1 MKRIELIPPHE
12 KRMLEA
18 HVRGVT
24 LQTLPLQ
31 DRPLNE
37 YELHDL
43 NQLIKLRM
51 EGLPLQYLIGSQDF
65 YGRTFYVNTCVLV
78 PRPETEGLVELALKK
93 IWNSGL
99 DLKNALEFGTGSG
112 CISITMAAEQRG
124 VQWWATDASSG
135 ALEVAR
141 ENARQLNI
149 NSVAFKE
156 VLDPPSLEDYEGIP
170 VVELLISNPP
180 YLNTQDEI
188 AEDVLKHEPHEAL
201 FSKTEDDFFYYRFL
215 ATLALRKL
223 NKNGFG
229 FFEVAHNRA
238 QETEAVFKEFGFK
251 TELAQD
257 LTQRYRYLMIQ
268 FS

>member
-1 MKRIELIPPHE
+1 
-12 KRMLEA
+12 MLEA

-31 DRPLNE
+31 ERPLNE

-78 PRPETEGLVELALKK
+78 PRPETEGLVELTLKK
-93 IWNSGL
+93 IWNSGI

-112 CISITMAAEQRG
+112 CISITMAAEHRG

-141 ENARQLNI
+141 ENARQHNI

-156 VLDPPSLEDYEGIP
+156 VSDPPSLDDYDGIP
-170 VVELLISNPP
+170 TVELLISNPP
-180 YLNTQDEI
+180 YLTDNDEI

-201 FSKTEDDFFYYRFL
+201 FSKKEDAFFYYRFL
-215 ATLALRKL
+215 ANLALKKL
-223 NKNGFG
+223 SKNGLG
-229 FFEVAHNRA
+229 IFEIAHNRA
-238 QETEAVFKEFGFK
+238 IETEKIFKELGFK

-257 LTQRYRYLMIQ
+257 LTERFRYIVIQ
-268 FS
+268 LS